1 MNQKYV
7 IIKLCPYVI
16 LSIKIS
22 LYVSMSKKKCL
33 SVEILTR
40 HAASLHAN
48 RDFRVFS
55 VFIRCDFS
63 PLPWGGGWG

>member
-1 MNQKYV
+1 MS
-7 IIKLCPYVI
+7 LCHSVEKNMS
-16 LSIKIS
+16 LC
-22 LYVSMSKKKCL
+22 LYVEKKMSLCL